1 MSVSVGDQKAQASP
15 EGTSP
20 FPLNRVVALVGP
32 FIAIVSGAV
41 AAWLL
46 KHFPGL
52 KIDQTTLG
60 TTISEGLVFSV
71 AAAGTFAIHHKWLS
85 GWQQYEQSFNQA
97 RATAAQIA
105 AKVVPPD
112 GPSGSLSGTR
122 QPVQSNGQPVQ
133 NRASNAAS
141 QLADFIDRALPT
153 WAEELVSAPAT
164 QADGSVLDG
173 LDTAVTPDEPST
185 ELQPLAGVAA

>member
-15 EGTSP
+15 AATSP

-52 KIDQTTLG
+52 KMDQTTLG
-60 TTISEGLVFSV
+60 TTISEALVFSV

-85 GWQQYEQSFNQA
+85 GWMQYEQSFNEA
-97 RATAAQIA
+97 RATAAEA
-105 AKVVPPD
+105 KPKVVPPV
-112 GPSGSLSGTR
+112 GPSGGLSET
-122 QPVQSNGQPVQ
+122 GQPVRGNGQAVQ
-133 NRASNAAS
+133 NGASNAIG
-141 QLADFIDRALPT
+141 QLVGLIDTVLPT

-164 QADGSVLDG
+164 EADGPVLG
-173 LDTAVTPDEPST
+173 GPDTAVTPDEPT
-185 ELQPLAGVAA
+185 AELQPLAGVAA